1 MNKLAVMVS
10 SALVLASAGANAQ
23 FYLGGKVGT
32 SWLDDACTA
41 VTATC
46 DDESIAAGLLAGYE
60 FFDFLSLE
68 AGYDY
73 LGEFSAAGLNDEK
86 VKAYTLAPKLNL
98 ALNEDWSL
106 YGKFGGARV
115 EYGSYNDSSFLGAV
129 GLELDSHKNV
139 TVRLEYQ
146 RLTDVSNPWAKAAVN
161 SATLG
166 FVYKF
171 GASPQSVSEPVVMEE
186 KVVQPMVEEVK
197 PEVAPAPVVKT
208 FQAKVIDSGAFAHD
222 STTLKSESQPAIT
235 ELASF
240 MKQFPQSK
248 VEVTGYTD
256 SSGPAAYNQKLS
268 EKRAQSVAAAL
279 IEQGI
284 APERITATGQGEN
297 NPIATNDSPQGRAK
311 NRRVEIVVPSFEY
324 QE

>member
-1 MNKLAVMVS
+1 MKKLAVMIS
-10 SALVLASAGANAQ
+10 SALVLASTGANAQ
-23 FYLGGKVGT
+23 FYLGGKAGK

-41 VTATC
+41 ATATC
-46 DDESIAAGLLAGYE
+46 DDESITAGLFAGYE
-60 FFDFLSLE
+60 FFDFLSFE

-86 VKAYTLAPKLNL
+86 VKAYTLAPKLSL

-115 EYGSYNDSSFLGAV
+115 EYGRYDDNSFLGAV

-139 TVRLEYQ
+139 AVRLEYQ
-146 RLTDVSNPWAKAAVN
+146 RLTDVRNPWVKAEVN

-171 GASPQSVSEPVVMEE
+171 GGSQQSVSEPVVIEE
-186 KVVQPMVEEVK
+186 KVVEQVEIEV
-197 PEVAPAPVVKT
+197 EPAPVIKT
-208 FQAKVIDSGAFAHD
+208 FEAKAIDSGAFALD
-222 STTLKSESQPAIT
+222 SATLKSESQPVIT
-235 ELASF
+235 ELVSF

-256 SSGPAAYNQKLS
+256 SSGAAAYNQKLS

-284 APERITATGQGEN
+284 DPERITATGQGEN
-297 NPIATNDSPQGRAK
+297 NPIATNDTPQGRAK
-311 NRRVEIVVPSFEY
+311 NRRVEILVPSFEY